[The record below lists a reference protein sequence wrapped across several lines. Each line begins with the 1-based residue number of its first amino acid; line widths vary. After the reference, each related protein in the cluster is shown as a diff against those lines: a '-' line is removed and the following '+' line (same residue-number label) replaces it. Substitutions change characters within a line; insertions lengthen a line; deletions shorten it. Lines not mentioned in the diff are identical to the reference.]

1 MVARGHDGTT
11 GSDTASVDLP
21 GGTQSIQRAL
31 AVLRILATARESG
44 LGLSEISMHAGL
56 TRPTTHRILSVLV
69 AEGIVEQRQ
78 GSRRYVIGEQIPL
91 LALSRRTRD
100 PLLDIVSPHLRA
112 AVGEFGDTG
121 FFTRRVGLETVCVAR
136 ELGTYPIQALAWDVG
151 ERRPLGV
158 SNAGI
163 AILSGMQ
170 TDAARNVL
178 AKNRTRFSR
187 YGVSTEAILQEVAMA
202 RAKGF
207 AARARSLIPG
217 ASPVSV
223 TIRSPCGA
231 AQGALTI
238 TPIPRRLSSK
248 RTDEIVARL
257 RMHAQAIEYELH
269 KAAAARSPRSSL

>member
-44 LGLSEISMHAGL
+44 LGLAEVSMHAGL
-56 TRPTTHRILSVLV
+56 TRPTTHRILSVLI

-78 GSRRYVIGEQIPL
+78 GSRRYLLGEQIPL

-170 TDAARNVL
+170 TDTARDVL
-178 AKNRTRFSR
+178 AKNDRRLSR
-187 YGVSTEAILQEVAMA
+187 YGVSTQAILREVAMA

-207 AARARSLIPG
+207 AGRAKSLIPG
-217 ASPVSV
+217 ACPISV
-223 TIRSPCGA
+223 PIRSPSGVA
-231 AQGALTI
+231 EGALTI
-238 TPIPRRLSSK
+238 TPVPRRRSPE
-248 RTDEIVARL
+248 RTADIVSRL
-257 RMHAQAIEYELH
+257 RRHAEAIELELG
-269 KAAAARSPRSSL
+269 KAACLRPPRD